1 MNDRQFPHLH
11 IPSDRNPKRGTDVNL
26 IPEDLARAH
35 MRARIEE
42 AERYRI
48 ARSARAHRWLRHV
61 DARLRT
67 RRRLYHRV
75 GKH

>member
-11 IPSDRNPKRGTDVNL
+11 IPSDRTSTRSANVNL

-48 ARSARAHRWLRHV
+48 ARSARAHRRMRA
-61 DARLRT
+61 DERMRARNGQT
-67 RRRLYHRV
+67 RKR
-75 GKH
+75 

>member
-11 IPSDRNPKRGTDVNL
+11 IPSDRNPKRSIDVNL

-42 AERYRI
+42 AERHRI
-48 ARSARAHRWLRHV
+48 ARSARALRRMRA
-61 DARLRT
+61 DARMLTRNSRT
-67 RRRLYHRV
+67 RKR
-75 GKH
+75 